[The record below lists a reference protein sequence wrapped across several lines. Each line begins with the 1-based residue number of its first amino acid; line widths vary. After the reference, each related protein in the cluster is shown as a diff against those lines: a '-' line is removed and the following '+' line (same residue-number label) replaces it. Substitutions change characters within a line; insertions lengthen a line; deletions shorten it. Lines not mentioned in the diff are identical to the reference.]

1 MRYLLE
7 VERGRV
13 SGSQSRQSLE
23 VHCRIPEEFVQ
34 ITVNLNLSEDDE
46 KQLAAVLGSHDD
58 NMELQTTL
66 QLYAQAAL
74 LEYVN
79 GFLGKTS
86 LTRGSDTRE
95 YRLFLLMKEVFKE
108 QIPDEQTISELF
120 HITLPQ
126 SKTLIKAVISKNRYA
141 LKETIKTSLIKT
153 IKHGKVDD
161 EYKDCETSIKNLI
174 IVDELN
180 YILALK
186 DGTLP
191 KILRKPRTVST
202 YIIKASSYEA
212 ISSYLEIT

>member
-1 MRYLLE
+1 MRYLFE

-13 SGSQSRQSLE
+13 PESQSRQSLQL
-23 VHCRIPEEFVQ
+23 HCRIPKEFVQ
-34 ITVNLNLSEDDE
+34 ITVDLNLSEDD
-46 KQLAAVLGSHDD
+46 KNQLADVLGSSNDD
-58 NMELQTTL
+58 VELQTTL
-66 QLYAQAAL
+66 RLYAQAAL

-79 GFLGKTS
+79 GFLGQTS

-108 QIPDEQTISELF
+108 QIPDEQKISELF

-126 SKTLIKAVISKNRYA
+126 SKTLIKAVISKNRYD
-141 LKETIKTSLIKT
+141 LKETIKASLIKT
-153 IKHGKVDD
+153 IRDGKLDD
-161 EYKDCETSIKNLI
+161 NKDCETSIKNLI

-212 ISSYLEIT
+212 ISSYLEIA

>member
-1 MRYLLE
+1 M
-7 VERGRV
+7 
-13 SGSQSRQSLE
+13 
-23 VHCRIPEEFVQ
+23 Q

-46 KQLAAVLGSHDD
+46 KQLVAVLGSHND
-58 NMELQTTL
+58 NVELQTTL

-79 GFLGKTS
+79 GFLGHTS

-141 LKETIKTSLIKT
+141 LKEIIKTSLIKT
-153 IKHGKVDD
+153 IRDGKVDD
-161 EYKDCETSIKNLI
+161 NKDCETSIKNLI

>member
-1 MRYLLE
+1 ME
-7 VERGRV
+7 
-13 SGSQSRQSLE
+13 
-23 VHCRIPEEFVQ
+23 
-34 ITVNLNLSEDDE
+34 ITVNLNLSEDDK
-46 KQLAAVLGSHDD
+46 KQLAAVLGSHDK
-58 NMELQTTL
+58 NVELKTTL

-153 IKHGKVDD
+153 ISDGKVD

-202 YIIKASSYEA
+202 YIIKASSCEA
-212 ISSYLEIT
+212 ISSYLAFV

>member
-108 QIPDEQTISELF
+108 QIPDEQKISELF

-153 IKHGKVDD
+153 IRDGKVDD
-161 EYKDCETSIKNLI
+161 NKDCETSIKNLI

-202 YIIKASSYEA
+202 YIIKASSLEA

>member
-153 IKHGKVDD
+153 IRDGKVDD
-161 EYKDCETSIKNLI
+161 NKDCETSIKNLI

-202 YIIKASSYEA
+202 YIIKASSLEA